1 MSINIEIEYIKR
13 IERENEELK
22 NDLLRAEA
30 MEDYWNIN
38 SSELEEKV
46 DNLRQDLQ
54 KRCNRCIEL
63 NDENKNLKKEID
75 KQKNYNMSHAQRISE
90 LKKENKKLENE
101 NFKYFLEEDET
112 NDYIDK
118 LKLELFDLYRNK
130 Q

>member
-30 MEDYWNIN
+30 MEDYWKIN

-54 KRCNRCIEL
+54 NRCNRCI
-63 NDENKNLKKEID
+63 
-75 KQKNYNMSHAQRISE
+75 E

>member
-1 MSINIEIEYIKR
+1 MSKDIKKMAYETEIKYLES
-13 IERENEELK
+13 ENAQLK
-22 NDLLRAEA
+22 H
-30 MEDYWNIN
+30 
-38 SSELEEKV
+38 
-46 DNLRQDLQ
+46 
-54 KRCNRCIEL
+54 
-63 NDENKNLKKEID
+63 EID

>member
-1 MSINIEIEYIKR
+1 MAYETEIKYLES
-13 IERENEELK
+13 ENAQLK
-22 NDLLRAEA
+22 H
-30 MEDYWNIN
+30 
-38 SSELEEKV
+38 
-46 DNLRQDLQ
+46 
-54 KRCNRCIEL
+54 
-63 NDENKNLKKEID
+63 EID
-75 KQKNYNMSHAQRISE
+75 KQKNYNMSHVQRISE